1 MRCLSVCVSV
11 RLSVTSRSWI
21 LYCMCTRL
29 VCCNQFLDKIPDLH
43 IFLQFLRRSLCLSSV
58 TWQSA
63 FIFPV
68 KSCDNYGCCS
78 YCVSWTLEWWKCTP
92 VWTFPIDVCGWCC
105 HWRLLL
111 KDRQHCSICYLYLLG
126 LCTHWV
132 IMIVSLQYG
141 KYDVNKN
148 TQFMHPPFTGSLCSY
163 ESMYNLPSL
172 CSQKRRDGNN
182 LKNHIKLVKH

>member
-1 MRCLSVCVSV
+1 
-11 RLSVTSRSWI
+11 
-21 LYCMCTRL
+21 MCTRL
-29 VCCNQFLDKIPDLH
+29 VCYNQFLDTKYPIYIYFASSCDIVCVWVQLH
-43 IFLQFLRRSLCLSSV
+43 GSLLS
-58 TWQSA
+58 
-63 FIFPV
+63 FFPV
-68 KSCDNYGCCS
+68 KSCDKYACYS
-78 YCVSWTLEWWKCTP
+78 YCVSWTLEWWKCKP
-92 VWTFPIDVCGWCC
+92 VWTFLIDVCGWCC

-132 IMIVSLQYG
+132 IMQYG

-163 ESMYNLPSL
+163 QSIYNLPSL